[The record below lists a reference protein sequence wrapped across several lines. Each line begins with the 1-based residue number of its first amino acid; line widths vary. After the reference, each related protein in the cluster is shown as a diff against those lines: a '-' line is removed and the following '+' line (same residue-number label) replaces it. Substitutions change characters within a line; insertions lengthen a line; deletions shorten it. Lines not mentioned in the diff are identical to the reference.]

1 MDDLGTTARDLDDI
15 GYGWRREQL
24 LEDADAARP
33 GPADRGGQVHDQAC
47 WPQPE
52 RKTA

>member
-1 MDDLGTTARDLDDI
+1 MDDPGTAAPDLDDI

-24 LEDADAARP
+24 LEDADALRP
-33 GPADRGGQVHDQAC
+33 CPADCGGQAHDEAC